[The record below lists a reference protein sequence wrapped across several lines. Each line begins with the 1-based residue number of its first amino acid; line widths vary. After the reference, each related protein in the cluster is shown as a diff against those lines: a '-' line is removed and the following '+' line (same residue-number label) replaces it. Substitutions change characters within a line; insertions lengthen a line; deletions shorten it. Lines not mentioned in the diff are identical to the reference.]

1 MSPTRP
7 RVRPVDTFLVERY
20 WPGVTLATFTEAAGR
35 LADSVDRLRREG
47 AAIQTVA
54 ATLVPSDEAA
64 YWIVDASSIDL
75 VEKACQGAGM
85 GAERIVP
92 AIDLRP
98 VDMLRAVGPGRRV
111 GEAVADG
118 DDAGIAASMGRATGD
133 GGTRT

>member
-1 MSPTRP
+1 
-7 RVRPVDTFLVERY
+7 VEHY
-20 WPGVTLATFTEAAGR
+20 WPGVTLEAFTAAAGR
-35 LADSVDRLRREG
+35 LSDSVDRMRREG
-47 AAIQTVA
+47 AAIRTVA

-92 AIDLRP
+92 AIDHDGIQTWSRAQL